1 MKKRKLKL
9 KINKK
14 YLIMLGIIGILL
26 IGCITIGICSLF
38 KIDDKSTNI
47 TENNDNKNDDKVP
60 EKPIIP
66 KVQVVDVNS
75 KSRPYAVMINNIGA
89 ARPYHSVLQDAYLV
103 YELVVEG
110 GITRYLALFKDKPLE
125 VVGNVRSSRH
135 YYLDYA
141 LENDAYYVHWGWSP
155 QAQSD
160 IANLKINNLNGLYD
174 AKPYFFRQ
182 KLPVSSE
189 HTAFV
194 NLKEMETLVKQKG
207 YRTVTNKDLLL
218 NYSPTNID
226 VEKLGDKKEA
236 INVDIKNSKGFV
248 TNYVYD
254 SSINAYKQY
263 VNNKEHKDYES
274 KKQYT
279 VKKIIVNQIKYNNI
293 SGDNKGRQD
302 IANTGKGEGYFITNG
317 VVMPITWEKETR
329 DSQTVYRYKD
339 GTEITVNDGNTWIHI
354 VPTTGE
360 INIS

>member
-1 MKKRKLKL
+1 MKKKKL

-14 YLIMLGIIGILL
+14 YLVMLCIIGVLL
-26 IGCITIGICSLF
+26 IGCITLGVVMGNPEKRSIF
-38 KIDDKSTNI
+38 N
-47 TENNDNKNDDKVP
+47 TEKDNNDKN
-60 EKPIIP
+60 EEEPIVP

-75 KSRPYAVMINNIGA
+75 KSRPYAVMINNLGT
-89 ARPYHSVLQDAYLV
+89 ARPYHTGLQDAYLV

-160 IANLKINNLNGLYD
+160 ISTLKINNLNGLSD
-174 AKPYFFRQ
+174 GKPYFFRQ
-182 KLPVSSE
+182 NLPVNSE

-194 NLKEMETLVKQKG
+194 NLKEMDNLVAKKK
-207 YRTVTNKDLLL
+207 YRTETNKSLLL
-218 NYSPTNID
+218 NYSATNID
-226 VEKLGDKKEA
+226 TSKIENKKEA
-236 INVDIKNSKGFV
+236 LNVDVKNSKGFV

-263 VNNKEHKDYES
+263 VNNKEHKDYET
-274 KKQYT
+274 KEQYT
-279 VKKIIVNQIKYNNI
+279 VKNIIVYQVKYSSI
-293 SGDNKGRQD
+293 DSYGRQD
-302 IANTGKGEGYFITNG
+302 IDNIGKGEGYFITNG
-317 VVMPITWEKETR
+317 EAIPITWEKKSRE
-329 DSQTVYRYKD
+329 SQTIYRYKD

-354 VPTTGE
+354 VPTSGN